1 MYWQTSMPQ
10 IMINELSN
18 IIGKVKFELIFHF
31 LHMVNNDEQIPAGE
45 PGHDELFK
53 IRTSMDLLT

>member
-1 MYWQTSMPQ
+1 MPQ